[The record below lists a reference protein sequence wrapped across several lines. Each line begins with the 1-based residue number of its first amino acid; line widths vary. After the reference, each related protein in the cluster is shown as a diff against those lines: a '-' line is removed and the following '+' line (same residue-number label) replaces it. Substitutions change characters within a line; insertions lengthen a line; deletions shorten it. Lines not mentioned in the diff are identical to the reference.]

1 MVYLEVFRAA
11 HFADV
16 SLCEWL
22 TRTPRAMV
30 AQTLNLDNE
39 VIERFPDGKPV
50 ILPV

>member
-1 MVYLEVFRAA
+1 
-11 HFADV
+11 V

-30 AQTLNLDNE
+30 TQTLKVDTE
-39 VIERFPDGKPV
+39 TIERFPAGKPV